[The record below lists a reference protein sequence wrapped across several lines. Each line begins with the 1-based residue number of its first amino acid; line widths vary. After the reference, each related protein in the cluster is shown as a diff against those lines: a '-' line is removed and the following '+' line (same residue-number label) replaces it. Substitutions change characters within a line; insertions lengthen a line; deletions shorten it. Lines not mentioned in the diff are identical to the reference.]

1 MFNFI
6 SIAKE
11 YIKKHNPNW
20 PAIFDYQ
27 YRILIVGGC
36 GSGKT
41 NTLLNLISHQPDNE
55 IVYLYTKEPFEAKCQ
70 LLINKRERT
79 ELNYLNDSKDFIEC
93 SNDMDNIYKNIGKMQ
108 SK

>member
-20 PAIFDYQ
+20 PAISDDQ
-27 YRILIVGGC
+27 YRILVVGGC
-36 GSGKT
+36 GSAKP

-55 IVYLYTKEPFEAKCQ
+55 IVYLYTKEPFEAKYQ
-70 LLINKRERT
+70 LIINKRET
-79 ELNYLNDSKDFIEC
+79 QN
-93 SNDMDNIYKNIGKMQ
+93 
-108 SK
+108 